1 MKFNSISIEQFKSK
15 GLLSASCYHNDLII
29 TNRIEALDPF
39 KHPCRLNATSVI
51 ICTGG
56 VLNCTVNLKEY
67 SVEKDSILVVFSGD
81 VVCIN
86 AATDVEAYAIMISEQ
101 YLNSLKID
109 FRKRAETFINIRNN
123 AIFHLR
129 HETLIT
135 LQPYYMLFKS
145 NIENET
151 VETSEILSG
160 LVSSFSHTI
169 ISLIRQMNNVQV
181 KSTDVPRCQQIFDKF
196 ITLLIRHHCSERSV
210 KFYADK
216 LHVSPKYLSF
226 AVKEYSGK
234 SALEWINE
242 YVLLEAK
249 MLLQDQDISIKEIA
263 YSLNFATQSAFGKY
277 FKQQIGIGPKEYR
290 IIL

>member
-1 MKFNSISIEQFKSK
+1 
-15 GLLSASCYHNDLII
+15 
-29 TNRIEALDPF
+29 
-39 KHPCRLNATSVI
+39 
-51 ICTGG
+51 
-56 VLNCTVNLKEY
+56 
-67 SVEKDSILVVFSGD
+67 
-81 VVCIN
+81 
-86 AATDVEAYAIMISEQ
+86 
-101 YLNSLKID
+101 
-109 FRKRAETFINIRNN
+109 
-123 AIFHLR
+123 
-129 HETLIT
+129 
-135 LQPYYMLFKS
+135 
-145 NIENET
+145 
-151 VETSEILSG
+151 
-160 LVSSFSHTI
+160 
-169 ISLIRQMNNVQV
+169 MNNVQV

-290 IIL
+290 IRL